1 MTVENI
7 INGAVSVQKTI
18 IGIQSTFVDAPSSL
32 NQLPAF
38 VTYPTDGEIEWPR
51 KPNVRTTT
59 HTIDMDL
66 YVQKGGDLS
75 ATDRLLKPYV
85 SKVINAFDQ
94 NLTLGGNAFNSGV
107 VNYKYGTL
115 NYAGSDYLG
124 IKFTL
129 KAIEKEQVIY
139 KP

>member
-7 INGAVSVQKTI
+7 INGAVTVQKTI
-18 IGIQSTFVDAPSSL
+18 AGIQSTFVDAPSSL

-38 VTYPTDGEIEWPR
+38 VTYPGDGDIEWPR

-59 HTIDMDL
+59 HNLDMDL
-66 YVQKGGDLS
+66 YVQKGGDIS
-75 ATDRLLKPYV
+75 TADRLLKPFIA
-85 SKVINAFDQ
+85 KVFNAFDQ

-107 VNYKYGTL
+107 VSYKYGTL
-115 NYAGSDYLG
+115 SYAGNDYLG

-129 KAIEKEQVIY
+129 KAIEKENVIY
-139 KP
+139 KG